1 MLGAKENEQLKQV
14 QILREEKAQLTLQVQ
29 EYQKTIAKMNQKAS
43 QTLVEIRKRET
54 EQNRMKEQVFIY
66 YEGGYIPL
74 N

>member
-1 MLGAKENEQLKQV
+1 
-14 QILREEKAQLTLQVQ
+14 
-29 EYQKTIAKMNQKAS
+29 MNQKAS